1 MLKNNPLVPLIE
13 RLNRHLI
20 LSTKSLLTIGFIL
33 FLLCFVLLMVKYS
46 DSLYVPLQN
55 DEIEYHVLGANLSSG
70 YGYKLLPPNFDH
82 IQMDIYS
89 TKEYATEIKDAP
101 YNFFRT
107 PVYPL
112 TIAAAYALFGI
123 DPRYVKILQIGLV
136 ALCAA
141 AIPLIASYYW
151 GTSGFISGLISC
163 SLFVFR
169 DGLQPDRILSET
181 LIVFGLVLW
190 SVLFTLLEFRSSNN
204 IDFFLGLLTGALI
217 LIKGSMLFLGIITPF
232 YFLVRREDLKE
243 WLIQSR
249 IFA

>member
-1 MLKNNPLVPLIE
+1 
-13 RLNRHLI
+13 
-20 LSTKSLLTIGFIL
+20 
-33 FLLCFVLLMVKYS
+33 
-46 DSLYVPLQN
+46 
-55 DEIEYHVLGANLSSG
+55 
-70 YGYKLLPPNFDH
+70 
-82 IQMDIYS
+82 MDIYS

-141 AIPLIASYYW
+141 AIRLIASYYW

-163 SLFVFR
+163 SLFCIPSMGCSLIESSPR
-169 DGLQPDRILSET
+169 PLSCLGLSS
-181 LIVFGLVLW
+181 G

-217 LIKGSMLFLGIITPF
+217 LIKGSMLFLGIITAYSGESVHVFRESVHLFRGYPSNVF
-232 YFLVRREDLKE
+232 RRKCPVSSERSDAGVSYFSESLFLSSLNALFS
-243 WLIQSR
+243 WNLP
-249 IFA
+249 